1 MKSSHTFRRRDFCG
15 LLAAQVAG
23 SLLLG
28 GCSQLGLDSPE
39 SKTIRSQKPVTESDP
54 SEAQTKLVGDVAM
67 PFGLNYVR
75 VEGPALVTGLNNTG
89 VDPAPSTER
98 QLLIAD
104 MQARGV
110 PTPSKVLASPKVSL
124 VWVTGYLPPAVQKGD
139 SFDVE
144 VRVPQSCE
152 TSDLR
157 NGWLMETRLK
167 EMAVL
172 GGHVLDGH
180 LLGMAQGAV
189 LIDPSAN
196 ERDNK
201 AGLVQGRVLG
211 GGRALKDRPMGL
223 ALRPD
228 EKSVR
233 VSSQVGNVLNARF
246 HLYDHGT
253 KKGVATP
260 FNDERVELILHP
272 RYKDNIPRYLRVV
285 RSIALSE
292 TPAQRLARLD
302 LLERQL
308 QDPVTSA
315 NAALRLEAIG
325 KDGIRVLHQG
335 LDAKDPEV
343 RFYASEALAYLD
355 DPACAKQLGQAA
367 KDEPAFRAYALTAL
381 STLND
386 VAANDQLRELL
397 DVPSAETRYGA
408 FRALRATNDQDAS
421 IRGEVLGK
429 QFHYHLIHTAGPAM
443 VHVTRTGRPEIVLFN
458 PDQNLIGPAVMDAGA
473 AIMVKI
479 EAGGEATVSKFAP
492 NQPDQKRTISTKLD
506 DVIRTV
512 VELGGTYPDVVQ
524 MLQEAKKCGSLA
536 GRFEVDALPSRD
548 RPYDRRSDD
557 DSDERAAKHQ
567 LEVANPVPGLFSGD
581 RAAKDDASKK
591 TAKKL

>member
-1 MKSSHTFRRRDFCG
+1 MKSSQANRRIV
-15 LLAAQVAG
+15 QVLVAVQFAC
-23 SLLLG
+23 SMLLG
-28 GCSQLGLDSPE
+28 GCTQLGLSTPE
-39 SKTIRSQKPVTESDP
+39 SKTIRSQKPVAESDP
-54 SEAQTKLVGDVAM
+54 SETQTKLVGDVAY

-75 VEGPALVTGLNNTG
+75 VESPALVTGLNNTG

-98 QLLIAD
+98 QMLIAD

-110 PTPSKVLASPKVSL
+110 PTPSQVLASPKVSL

-139 SFDVE
+139 PFDIE
-144 VRVPQSCE
+144 VTVPASCE
-152 TSDLR
+152 TTDLR

-172 GGHVLDGH
+172 GGHLLDGH
-180 LLGMAQGAV
+180 LLGMAQGAI

-196 ERDNK
+196 ERENK
-201 AGLVQGRVLG
+201 AALVKGTVLG
-211 GGRALKDRPMGL
+211 GGRAIKDRPMGL
-223 ALRPD
+223 ALRPE

-233 VSSQVGNVLNARF
+233 VTSQVGNVLNARF
-246 HLYDHGT
+246 HLYSHGT
-253 KKGVATP
+253 KQGVATP
-260 FNDERVELILHP
+260 VNDERIELVLHP

-285 RSIALSE
+285 RSVALSE
-292 TPAQRLARLD
+292 TPVQRITRLD

-308 QDPVTSA
+308 QDPVTAA

-325 KDGIRVLHQG
+325 KDAIRVLHQG

-355 DPACAKQLGQAA
+355 DAACVKQLGQAA

-408 FRALRATNDQDAS
+408 FRALRATNDQEVA

-429 QFHYHLIHTAGPAM
+429 QFHYHLVRTAGPAM
-443 VHVTRTGRPEIVLFN
+443 VHVTRTGRPEIVLFD
-458 PDQNLIGPAVMDAGA
+458 PDQTLNGPAVMDAGSS
-473 AIMVKI
+473 IMVKTD
-479 EAGGEATVSKFAP
+479 GDGSATVSKFAP
-492 NQPDQKRTISTKLD
+492 NQPDQKRTISPKLD
-506 DVIRTV
+506 EVIRTI

-524 MLQEAKKCGSLA
+524 MLQEAKKSGALA
-536 GRFEVDALPSRD
+536 SRFEVDALPTRN

-557 DSDERAAKHQ
+557 DSDERSKHQ
-567 LEVANPVPGLFSGD
+567 LEVANPVPGLFGGD
-581 RAAKDDASKK
+581 RKKDDATKK
-591 TAKKL
+591 TAKK